1 MFILDWPLILF
12 IVMLPSLWL
21 ATWMGTIVRTHA
33 RQLPES
39 LREDY
44 GVILGATLTLLGLI
58 IGFTF
63 SMAITRYD
71 LRKSLEAAE
80 ANAIGTEYDR
90 LDFLPAEDAVPLR
103 ALLRRYTDL
112 RIRFYV
118 ARRKADISRINA
130 DTEGMSSQLWGLTAK
145 AANSKPSA
153 LSALA
158 ASGMNEV
165 LNSKEFTQAARW
177 NRIPP
182 AAWLL
187 MLLIAALSNLLL
199 GYGAQGKAL
208 ALSMVLPL
216 VVSICFLLIA
226 DIDSPVG
233 GVIRVHPQNLYALA
247 ESLKASP
254 PENF

>member
-1 MFILDWPLILF
+1 
-12 IVMLPSLWL
+12 
-21 ATWMGTIVRTHA
+21 
-33 RQLPES
+33 
-39 LREDY
+39 
-44 GVILGATLTLLGLI
+44 
-58 IGFTF
+58 
-63 SMAITRYD
+63 
-71 LRKSLEAAE
+71 
-80 ANAIGTEYDR
+80 
-90 LDFLPAEDAVPLR
+90 
-103 ALLRRYTDL
+103 
-112 RIRFYV
+112 
-118 ARRKADISRINA
+118 
-130 DTEGMSSQLWGLTAK
+130 
-145 AANSKPSA
+145 
-153 LSALA
+153 
-158 ASGMNEV
+158 MNEV

-216 VVSICFLLIA
+216 VVSICFFLIA